1 MFNYKTKP
9 TKPKVTHTAF
19 WRRPPFQLSHSPSS
33 IFFLLFQP
41 SPLLHHNSLSYQNM
55 AGGNHPKGPPHKPS
69 SSSSAASNRKSRWES
84 SPSTNNKNN
93 QNHRNKNPPD
103 PKPATGPSPK
113 PGKTASPANPKHPPA
128 PSPGAAPPF
137 PFPDPSSFGPPPPP
151 VYGFHNLERRTIVL
165 ADGTVRSYFALPPDY
180 QDFPPPHMDPSGR
193 FLPFGPGGPAP
204 DYWNSLGIDG
214 RGGPQEGSSMKRKF
228 GEEEEHRD
236 KGEELAKRR
245 QQLVQLGN
253 PNGFPAG
260 PSSPFRREMGAQS
273 RSGDDPRASKFMR
286 TGGGFENVGFRQ
298 SGGSGGGGGDN
309 VGHKYLQVDQAAL
322 KKAFL
327 YFAKVINENG
337 AQKKIYIEDGKQGR
351 LNCLACGTTGRSAKD
366 FPDMH
371 SLIMHS
377 YNTDNADIRVDHLG
391 LHKALCVLMGWN
403 YLKPPDNSKAYQF
416 LSADEAAAN
425 QDDLIMWPP
434 MVIIHNTL
442 TGKSKD
448 GRMEGL
454 GNKAMDSYIRALG
467 FGSGKSKSLYGRDGH
482 LGTTIIKFSA
492 DEAGLKEA
500 LRMTEF
506 FEKDNHGRR
515 AWYHVQPLTMGNKD
529 DENNPYLVKLD
540 EKTREKK
547 RVFYGYLGTASDLE
561 KVDFDTR
568 KKAAIESW
576 REFKPPK

>member
-1 MFNYKTKP
+1 
-9 TKPKVTHTAF
+9 
-19 WRRPPFQLSHSPSS
+19 
-33 IFFLLFQP
+33 
-41 SPLLHHNSLSYQNM
+41 M
-55 AGGNHPKGPPHKPS
+55 AGGNHPKAPPHNNNKPS
-69 SSSSAASNRKSRWES
+69 SSSSASNRKSRWES
-84 SPSTNNKNN
+84 SPSTNIKNN
-93 QNHRNKNPPD
+93 HPHPPD
-103 PKPATGPSPK
+103 PTKPPKPTTTGPSPNK
-113 PGKTASPANPKHPPA
+113 GPTASPANPK

-137 PFPDPSSFGPPPPP
+137 PFPDPAAFGPPPPP

-165 ADGTVRSYFALPPDY
+165 ADGSVRSYFALPPDY
-180 QDFPPPHMDPSGR
+180 QDFPPPPPRMDPSGR
-193 FLPFGPGGPAP
+193 FLPFGPGGPAAAP
-204 DYWNSLGIDG
+204 DYWNSLGLDG
-214 RGGPQEGSSMKRKF
+214 RGPQEGSMKRKF
-228 GEEEEHRD
+228 GEEEELRE

-245 QQLVQLGN
+245 QQLVQFG
-253 PNGFPAG
+253 NGFAAG
-260 PSSPFRREMGAQS
+260 PSSPFRRDLGAQS
-273 RSGDDPRASKFMR
+273 RSGDDPRASKYMR
-286 TGGGFENVGFRQ
+286 TGGGYENVGFRQ
-298 SGGSGGGGGDN
+298 GGGDS
-309 VGHKYLQVDQAAL
+309 VGHKHLQVDQAAL

-377 YNTDNADIRVDHLG
+377 YNTDSADIRVDHLG

-403 YLKPPDNSKAYQF
+403 YSKPPDNSKAYQF

-454 GNKAMDSYIRALG
+454 GNKAMDSYIRDLG

-482 LGTTIIKFSA
+482 LGTTLIKFSA

-515 AWYHVQPLTMGNKD
+515 AWYHVQPLTLGNKD

-547 RVFYGYLGTASDLE
+547 RVLYGYLGTASDLE
-561 KVDFDTR
+561 KIDFDTR
-568 KKAAIESW
+568 KKAVIESW